1 MVRDAGGCMGS
12 TSFTINEAAGISALL
27 SILNIQCHGTESGE
41 VSFTASGGKAPYQYS
56 IGGAYQSS
64 GRFTG
69 LGGGNYLFFIKD
81 ANNCVKT
88 GEFTIVEP
96 AALTVNAIAADVSCA
111 GGNNGVINLSVS
123 GGISPYTYDWSNG
136 ANTEDIFNLRAGTYT
151 VNITDDYGC
160 RESRSFTLD
169 QPDQP
174 IVINGVVVDG
184 NGTLGSV
191 DITVTGGVTPY
202 RFLWSNNATTEDIG
216 ELLPGNYTVTVTDAN
231 SCVATSTFTVKVSTG
246 VDKAQLEKAVKLYPN
261 PATEQV
267 TLSVIGY
274 KADKIYIINTDGRM
288 VYETIPVESTVSID
302 TRTFAA
308 GIYTVIVRS
317 GDTQTALHLVIEK

>member
-1 MVRDAGGCMGS
+1 
-12 TSFTINEAAGISALL
+12 
-27 SILNIQCHGTESGE
+27 
-41 VSFTASGGKAPYQYS
+41 
-56 IGGAYQSS
+56 
-64 GRFTG
+64 
-69 LGGGNYLFFIKD
+69 
-81 ANNCVKT
+81 
-88 GEFTIVEP
+88 
-96 AALTVNAIAADVSCA
+96 
-111 GGNNGVINLSVS
+111 
-123 GGISPYTYDWSNG
+123 
-136 ANTEDIFNLRAGTYT
+136 
-151 VNITDDYGC
+151 
-160 RESRSFTLD
+160 
-169 QPDQP
+169 
-174 IVINGVVVDG
+174 VINGVVVDG

-261 PATEQV
+261 PATALV
-267 TLSVIGY
+267 NLSVAGY
-274 KADKIYIINTDGRM
+274 KADKVYIINTEGRM

-302 TRTFAA
+302 TWTFAA